1 MKKRLLSLLLAAIM
15 VVSVCACG
23 NTAGGAGSNEDT
35 RVAVEN
41 YVPTY
46 PIVDEKI
53 TITAMVVGKDT
64 SISETRRVWDE
75 VEELTNIHIEW
86 ECIDTDAFATRLASG
101 QWPDLIAHAMST
113 AVEYDYGVLGGR
125 FVNYLDYLDIMPNLK
140 KTFDDYPKTLAYGT
154 QLNGEMYSL
163 FRVSGG
169 HPTSVYCRPHY
180 LKHVLSAAG
189 VTEEPTSVE
198 EFYDALVKCKEF
210 YGGPS
215 YIHDINIRS
224 GYSPS
229 LFGAFG
235 SLTQLDFADDGTGK
249 VVASRTT
256 EQMRLYYE
264 FMHKL
269 YEEGL
274 MHKEYLT
281 LDSAAVLKLAQSGTY
296 AFIPPA
302 AAQKL
307 TLDDLAGD
315 WMNLETMMPFT
326 SEYDETRECISYPDY
341 YKTHGM
347 YINKDSQY
355 VEEIC
360 KMLDI
365 AFATEEVAPGTN
377 LKGTNF
383 GHGPETTT
391 WVNNGDG
398 TFTEV
403 IPEGYENKSKFM
415 ATYTWDSLGRNDA
428 IAGMVTSNPGNQQ
441 RRQVGYLEK
450 IHPYMSDLYVD
461 TVNIKFTEDEQYVI
475 ENKYGEI
482 NSYINQ
488 MEAAFISGSADLD
501 TEWDTYVQTLEQM
514 GLAEVTAVFQSGYDR
529 FNESMA
535 AVTAE

>member
-1 MKKRLLSLLLAAIM
+1 MKKKLLSLLLASIM

-23 NTAGGAGSNEDT
+23 NQTGEATSTET
-35 RVAVEN
+35 REEVEN

-64 SISETRRVWDE
+64 SVSDRRRVWDE

-86 ECIDTDAFATRLASG
+86 ECIDVDAFSTRLASG
-101 QWPDLIAHAMST
+101 QWPDLIAHNMGTT
-113 AVEYDYGVLGGR
+113 ATYDYGVLGGR
-125 FVNYLDYLDIMPNLK
+125 FVNYFDYLDIMPNLK
-140 KTFDDYPKTLAYGT
+140 KTFEDYPYTLAYAT
-154 QLNGEMYSL
+154 QLNGEMYNL

-169 HPTSVYCRPHY
+169 HATSVYCRPHY
-180 LKHVLSAAG
+180 LKHVLEGAG

-198 EFYDALVKCKEF
+198 EFYDALVKCKEV
-210 YGGPS
+210 YGTPS
-215 YIHDINIRS
+215 YIHDVNIRS
-224 GYSPS
+224 GYAPS

-235 SLTQLDFADDGTGK
+235 PLTQLDFADDGTGK

-269 YEEGL
+269 YEEDL

-281 LDSAAVLKLAQSGTY
+281 LDNAAKLKLAQSGQY

-302 AAQKL
+302 AAQSL
-307 TLDDLAGD
+307 TLEDLNGD

-341 YKTHGM
+341 YLTHGM

-365 AFATEEVAPGTN
+365 AFATEEVAPGSN

-383 GHGPETTT
+383 GHGPENVT
-391 WVNNGDG
+391 WVDNGDG
-398 TFTEV
+398 TFTELT
-403 IPEGYENKSKFM
+403 PEGYESKSKFM
-415 ATYTWDSLGRNDA
+415 STYTWDSLGRNDA
-428 IAGMVTSNPGNQQ
+428 IAGMVISNLSNQQ
-441 RRQVGYLEK
+441 RRQVGYIEK

-488 MEAAFISGSADLD
+488 MEAAFISGSADLE

-514 GLAEVTAVFQSGYDR
+514 GIEEVTAVFQAGYDR
-529 FNESMA
+529 FNEAMA
-535 AVTAE
+535 AVMAE